1 MPRSAVGKGSQV
13 VGRAVTRYESTM
25 LDEAWRA
32 RIQTWLLEYLAQEGL
47 QHEMRDVAAF
57 GALPLYSDVGG
68 CLALRP
74 DGRVVQIVWEKPE
87 LSFGDAA
94 TKWRTVA
101 LVNGAKTYPELR
113 ELLPARPAGAPTC
126 GNCDGRGTIESGII
140 CGVCFG
146 LGFPLPT

>member
-1 MPRSAVGKGSQV
+1 
-13 VGRAVTRYESTM
+13 M
-25 LDEAWRA
+25 LDDAWRA
-32 RIQTWLLEYLAQEGL
+32 RIQSWLLAYLARPDL
-47 QHEMRDVAAF
+47 QHELRDVAAF

-87 LSFGDAA
+87 RSFGDAA
-94 TKWRTVA
+94 PNWRWVA

-113 ELLPARPAGAPTC
+113 ELLPARPAGAPSC
-126 GNCDGRGTIESGII
+126 ANCEGRGALDDGVI